1 MATLKDRLAQR
12 ANVWSQMQEIRTSV
26 DKDGWTPELRE
37 SWDRA
42 DTELTELS
50 ADIERDQRD
59 GDLEK
64 RFAAIDEDTI
74 VLNGAGERGNASD
87 AGKYRKAFER
97 FMRFGMNELEVEERQ
112 LLQRNQ
118 VDSKDDPQLRALGA
132 STGSAGGYTVPEGFW
147 AKVTETLKMFGGAM
161 DGAEMVFTD
170 SGAPLPW
177 PTNDDTAN
185 VGYILGENVSGT
197 NEGDLSFGQ
206 KSLGAYTFVSG
217 PALVSFQLLQDSGID
232 IEAFAARKMGERIG
246 RIQNTRFTTGT
257 GSSQP
262 QGYITGATTG
272 VTTAS
277 ATAITYDE
285 IIDLIHSVDAA
296 YRASGRCQ
304 FKLHDLVLAKVRK
317 LRDDSGGAGL
327 GRPLWEPSTQ
337 VGQPDTLLG
346 YAVKVNNDQDSTVA
360 ATKKTMA
367 FGDFQSAFA
376 VRKVNGGSLLRLTE
390 RYADALQVGF
400 IGFER
405 ADSLVQD
412 SGAVKLLVQHS

>member
-26 DKDGWTPELRE
+26 DADGWTPELRE

-42 DTELTELS
+42 DTELTELT

-74 VLNGAGERGNASD
+74 VLNGSGERGDASD
-87 AGKYRKAFER
+87 AGKYRQAFQK
-97 FMRFGMNELEVEERQ
+97 FMRFGMNELETEERQ
-112 LLQRNQ
+112 LLQRNMQ
-118 VDSKDDPQLRALGA
+118 AFSNDPQLRALGA

-147 AKVTETLKMFGGAM
+147 AKVTETLKMYGGALA
-161 DGAEMVFTD
+161 GADFIPTD
-170 SGAPLPW
+170 SGNPLPW

-185 VGYILGENVSGT
+185 VGYILGENTSAT

-217 PALVSFQLLQDSGID
+217 PALISLALIQDSGID
-232 IEAFAARKMGERIG
+232 IEAFVARKMGERIG

-262 QGYITGATTG
+262 QGYVTGATTG
-272 VTTAS
+272 KTTAS

-304 FKLHDLVLAKVRK
+304 FKMHDLVLAAVRK

-337 VGQPDTLLG
+337 AGQPDTLLG
-346 YAVKVNNDQDSTVA
+346 YGVVVNNDQDSAIT

-367 FGDFQSAFA
+367 FGDFQSAFV
-376 VRKVNGGSLLRLTE
+376 VRKVNGGSLLRLAE

-400 IGFER
+400 IGYER
-405 ADSLVQD
+405 ADALVQD